1 MHTTHASTKAV
12 VDRLFDRH
20 MHFTIYE
27 GGLLEVRGQPS
38 PDAINPELDSGFLI
52 VNVMGP

>member
-1 MHTTHASTKAV
+1 MHITHPSTKAV

-27 GGLLEVRGQPS
+27 GGLLDVCGS
-38 PDAINPELDSGFLI
+38 TFAGCD
-52 VNVMGP
+52 